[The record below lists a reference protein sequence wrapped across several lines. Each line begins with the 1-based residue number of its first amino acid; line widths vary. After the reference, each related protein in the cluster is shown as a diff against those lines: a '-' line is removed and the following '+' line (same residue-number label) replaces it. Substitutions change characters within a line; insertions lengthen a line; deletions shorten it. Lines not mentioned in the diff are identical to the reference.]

1 MNIKQ
6 ALKQKNKLVKKTS
19 DLYNRLNENNSV
31 EEGAVRHYD
40 VEETLTELLNNV
52 DDLVE
57 LKTKIHMANM
67 EVYNKIFEMSELK
80 SLLKNLRGLDCG
92 EGTVRK
98 MHRYSDETPMVKTTI
113 IDVVRRNNLIE
124 LLEVKI
130 ERLQD
135 ELDVLTYFQITF
147 VILKWLVWHQL
158 HIHIYTMIEQ
168 ILLRD
173 LMRC

>member
-67 EVYNKIFEMSELK
+67 GVYNKIFEMSELK
-80 SLLKNLRGLDCG
+80 SLLKHLRGLDCG

-124 LLEVKI
+124 LLESNI

-135 ELDVLTYFQITF
+135 ELDVHNATKTI
-147 VILKWLVWHQL
+147 
-158 HIHIYTMIEQ
+158 
-168 ILLRD
+168 
-173 LMRC
+173 

>member
-98 MHRYSDETPMVKTTI
+98 MMRYSDETPMVKTTI

-124 LLEVKI
+124 LLEGKI

-135 ELDVLTYFQITF
+135 ELDVHNATKTI
-147 VILKWLVWHQL
+147 
-158 HIHIYTMIEQ
+158 
-168 ILLRD
+168 
-173 LMRC
+173 

>member
-19 DLYNRLNENNSV
+19 DLYHRLNENNSI

-67 EVYNKIFEMSELK
+67 EVYKKIFEMSELK
-80 SLLKNLRGLDCG
+80 NLVKHLRGLDCA

-98 MHRYSDETPMVKTTI
+98 LHRYSDDAPMVKTTI
-113 IDVVRRNNLIE
+113 IDVVRRNNLVE
-124 LLEVKI
+124 LLETK
-130 ERLQD
+130 
-135 ELDVLTYFQITF
+135 
-147 VILKWLVWHQL
+147 
-158 HIHIYTMIEQ
+158 IEQ
-168 ILLRD
+168 IQDALD
-173 LMRC
+173 VHNATKTI

>member
-19 DLYNRLNENNSV
+19 DLYNRINENNSV

-80 SLLKNLRGLDCG
+80 SLLKNLRGLDCS
-92 EGTVRK
+92 EGMVRK

-124 LLEVKI
+124 LLESNI
-130 ERLQD
+130 EKLQD
-135 ELDVLTYFQITF
+135 ELD
-147 VILKWLVWHQL
+147 
-158 HIHIYTMIEQ
+158 IHNATKTI
-168 ILLRD
+168 
-173 LMRC
+173 